1 MTRDIIVKEVA
12 VHRERFILS
21 AKRYSSNINEIDN
34 AVQELFLYFYK
45 MNEDT
50 LLKIYNLDGV
60 EGVIRYGCVAL
71 RRALTSPRSAYYYQ
85 YRKYYNHM
93 NDINTEEEANNISNL
108 PNPEI
113 AEGLTKWEL
122 LEKIDKALDS
132 MYWYDADVFRLYY
145 NEGYTLTSLAQK
157 TGISRNSLLTTI
169 DKTRNELKTILN
181 DE

>member
-1 MTRDIIVKEVA
+1 MNRDTIIHEVA
-12 VHRERFILS
+12 KHRQRFVIS
-21 AKRYSSNINEIDN
+21 AKRYNNNINEIDN
-34 AVQELFLYFYK
+34 AVQELFMYFYK
-45 MNEDT
+45 MQEQT
-50 LLKIYNLDGV
+50 LLNIYELDGV

-71 RRALTSPRSAYYYQ
+71 RRALTSPRSAYFYQ

-93 NDINTEEEANNISNL
+93 NDINTEQEANNINNL
-108 PNPEI
+108 PNPEE

-122 LEKIDKALDS
+122 LEKIDIALDS

-157 TGISRNSLLTTI
+157 TGISRNSLFTTI

-181 DE
+181 EN

>member
-1 MTRDIIVKEVA
+1 MNRNTIINEVA
-12 VHRERFILS
+12 VHRQRFVYS
-21 AKRYSSNINEIDN
+21 AKRYCKNINEIDN

-50 LLKIYNLDGV
+50 LLRIYDLDGV

-85 YRKYYNHM
+85 YRKYYNHV
-93 NDINTEEEANNISNL
+93 NDINTEQEANNINNL
-108 PNPEI
+108 PTPEDT
-113 AEGLTKWEL
+113 EGLSKWEL
-122 LEKIDKALDS
+122 LEKIDVALDS

-157 TGISRNSLLTTI
+157 TGISRNSLFTTI
-169 DKTRNELKTILN
+169 DKTRNELKNLLN